1 MKRTQRTLVFVTLLA
16 LMLASTGTV
25 LAAKKVKAYTS
36 QITHT
41 FTNIEATPAQ
51 GLTIILS
58 SKVVVETDK
67 ESGQAGPF
75 RNVTGNDGA
84 KLVLTNPT
92 EPIAQSAAVDLVFQS
107 YDSKIVVKS
116 WWWTNAKGKRI
127 GKKQKG

>member
-1 MKRTQRTLVFVTLLA
+1 MKRQNRAVVCVTLLT
-16 LMLASTGTV
+16 LVLASAGTAM
-25 LAAKKVKAYTS
+25 AAKKVKAYTS

-51 GLTIILS
+51 GLTVILS

-75 RNVTGNDGA
+75 RNVAGNDGS
-84 KLVLTNPT
+84 KLVMTNPT
-92 EPIAQSAAVDLVFQS
+92 EPIAQSAAVDLVFKS
-107 YDSKIVVKS
+107 YDSKIEVKS
-116 WWWTNAKGKRI
+116 WWWIDAKGKRI

>member
-92 EPIAQSAAVDLVFQS
+92 EPIAQSAAVDLVFKS

-116 WWWTNAKGKRI
+116 WWWTNA
-127 GKKQKG
+127 